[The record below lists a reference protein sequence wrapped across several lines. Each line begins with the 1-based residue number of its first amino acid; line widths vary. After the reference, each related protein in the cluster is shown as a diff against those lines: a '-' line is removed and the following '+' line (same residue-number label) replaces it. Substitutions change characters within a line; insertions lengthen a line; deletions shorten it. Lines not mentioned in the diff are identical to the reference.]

1 MTRWCMVLSLAAVLV
16 GFTAAAEDD
25 DLIMG
30 VYEGGFDDGGGNL
43 TLRAQVVGE
52 GKSQFRAVLFA
63 GSTGQPEERVEIRGK
78 GRNGVATFR
87 GDLSIN
93 LLGGQTTVSGEIR
106 DQVFTGAM
114 KAGRKTIRF
123 TLHRVFPEPPTRGMA
138 PPDGAVVLYSGGD
151 PAANWVRIPEAWC
164 AEEDGAM
171 AVCGSNLMTRQS
183 LGSGTYHVEFM
194 TPYMPSKRYQ
204 GRGNSGVYLLGRY
217 EVQVLD
223 SFGTPPAWD
232 LCGGIYKQAVPLVDA
247 VLPPLQ
253 WQTYDITF
261 TAPQFDGQG
270 NKVAN
275 ARITVVHNGQV
286 IHNDLELTGPTPGGL
301 GDNEVTEEPL
311 MLQDHGNRVK
321 YRNIW
326 YVPAK

>member
-1 MTRWCMVLSLAAVLV
+1 MTRWYVVLLLV
-16 GFTAAAEDD
+16 ALLIGFATAAEDD

-30 VYEGGFDDGGGNL
+30 VYEGGFDGDGADL

-52 GKSQFRAVLFA
+52 GKFRFRAVLFV
-63 GSTGQPEERVEIRGK
+63 GGPDQTEERVEIKGK
-78 GRNGVATFR
+78 GRNGTALFS
-87 GDLSIN
+87 GDAQINQLSGKTEI
-93 LLGGQTTVSGEIR
+93 TGEIR
-106 DQVFTGAM
+106 EQVFSGVT
-114 KAGRKTIRF
+114 KAGRKTRRF
-123 TLHRVFPEPPTRGMA
+123 TLRRVFPEPPTRGMA

-151 PAANWVRIPEAWC
+151 PTANWVRTPEAWC
-164 AEEDGAM
+164 VEEDGAM

-194 TPYMPSKRYQ
+194 TPYMPTERYQ
-204 GRGNSGVYLLGRY
+204 GRGNSGVYILGRY

-261 TAPQFDGQG
+261 TAPQFDEQG
-270 NKVAN
+270 NKTAN
-275 ARITVVHNGQV
+275 ARITVVHNGRV
-286 IHNDLELTGPTPGGL
+286 IHSNLELTGPTPGGL
-301 GDNEVTEEPL
+301 GDNEVTEAPL